1 MEINY
6 GYYLFKN
13 DLQKLMD
20 LIKTLQEDKFDK
32 QWLFYLVH
40 LIYDYNINN

>member
-32 QWLFYLVH
+32 Q
-40 LIYDYNINN
+40 